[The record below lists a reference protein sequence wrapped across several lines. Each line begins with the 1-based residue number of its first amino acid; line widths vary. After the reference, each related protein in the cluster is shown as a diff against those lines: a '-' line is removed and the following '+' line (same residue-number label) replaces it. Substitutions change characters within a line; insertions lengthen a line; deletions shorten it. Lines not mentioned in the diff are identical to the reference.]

1 MIDVTLRVDGVDY
14 RGWKSIEVSIG
25 MEQISGSFKMTAS
38 DRWHGQDTAWPI
50 LADDACRVLIGDTTV
65 ITGYVDESNP
75 AYDDKSHS
83 LDVTG
88 RDATGDLVDS
98 SAIYKSGQWLGADLL
113 KIAKDLCGPF
123 GIDVQADVDVGKK
136 FAKFALQEGETVF
149 EAIERAARQRGVLLL
164 SDGAG
169 GLLITRAGESRIDA
183 ALIMGENIEKASG
196 TFSHKERYSQYIIKG
211 QAPGGDAFAKPSHHS
226 QLKAQSEDEMVT
238 RYRPLI
244 IYAEQGDG
252 STYKDRA
259 VWERN
264 VRAGRSARLQ
274 YTVSGWEYA
283 SGKLWLPNRIVAVK
297 DSYIG
302 VDMDMLIVRC
312 TYILDDNG
320 SRTVLELCRREAFD
334 LVNLPNM
341 KRAAGLGKTT
351 FLSTKD
357 SRIKDKDKSKW

>member
-1 MIDVTLRVDGVDY
+1 MIDVTLQVNGANY
-14 RGWKSIEVSIG
+14 RGWKNIEVSIG
-25 MEQISGSFKMTAS
+25 MEQISGSFKMVAS

-50 LADDACRVLIGDTTV
+50 LADDACRVLIGSTTV
-65 ITGYVDESNP
+65 ITGYVDEANP
-75 AYDDKSHS
+75 EYDAKSHS
-83 LDVTG
+83 LNITG
-88 RDATGDLVDS
+88 RDATGDLVDC
-98 SAIYKSGQWLGADLL
+98 SAIYKSGQWSGADLL
-113 KIAKDLCGPF
+113 KIAKDLCSPF
-123 GIDVQADVDVGKK
+123 GINVQADVDVGKK

-183 ALIMGENIEKASG
+183 ALIKGENIERASG

-211 QAPGGDAFAKPSHHS
+211 QAPGGDVFAEPSHHA
-226 QLKAQSEDEMVT
+226 QLKAKSEDEMVR

-259 VWERN
+259 TWERN

-274 YTVSGWEYA
+274 YTVTGWEYKP
-283 SGKLWLPNRIVAVK
+283 GKLWLPNRIVPAK

-302 VDMDMLIVRC
+302 VDMDMLITRC
-312 TYILDDNG
+312 TYTLDDNG
-320 SRTVLELCRREAFD
+320 SRTALELCRREAFD

-341 KRAAGLGKTT
+341 KRASGLGKTT
-351 FLSTKD
+351 FRSEKD
-357 SRIKDKDKSKW
+357 SRIKDKDKRKW